1 MTYDLITKC
10 PVCDHKL
17 DVVKVHCSQCGTS
30 CEGRFTL
37 DKFSYLTQD
46 EKYFIEVFLKCRG
59 NIKDVEKELGISYP
73 TVRNRL
79 NEIIRSLGHEVEVD
93 HRERVNRGEILD
105 MVEKGE
111 IGVEEAIKRLKE

>member
-1 MTYDLITKC
+1 MSYDLITKC
-10 PVCDHKL
+10 PVCDNKL
-17 DVVKVHCSQCGTS
+17 EIIKVHCPHCDTS

-73 TVRNRL
+73 TVRNKLDNIINHLGYEVNYSQEKKVDKEDML
-79 NEIIRSLGHEVEVD
+79 NKIE
-93 HRERVNRGEILD
+93 RGEISVD
-105 MVEKGE
+105 
-111 IGVEEAIKRLKE
+111 EAIERFKK